1 MSDERESA
9 DLFLLA
15 PTWKGRVGAFLRFL
29 AFVALFFVF
38 TVVLLLIL
46 GWLLIPDWPRDP
58 MANLGRLLPL
68 QVTAEVLGAL
78 AATALMARAGGRRL
92 GDFGF
97 HGSHRARNFLVGLAS
112 GLGLL
117 ALLLLALRLG
127 SAMAVEGT
135 SRAPAT
141 AMLDAAL
148 YAVMMLGIGYAEE
161 SFSRGYALA
170 ALSQSLSFWPAAVA
184 TGVVFGLMHA
194 ANGGETPMGLA
205 SAALFG
211 IVLAY
216 SYRRTGSL
224 WFAIG
229 LHAGWDYAES
239 FVFGVPN
246 SGITLPG
253 YLLHARFDGPAWLT
267 GGSAGPE
274 GSMLIL
280 VVFAVMV
287 LIIRKLSRRAPRDR
301 ALRQAQEAAAVA
313 CSRESPRRATT
324 VVDGRDVPG
333 QARP

>member
-1 MSDERESA
+1 MNDERESA
-9 DLFLLA
+9 DLFRLA

-46 GWLLIPDWPRDP
+46 GWLLIPDWPHDP

-68 QVTAEVLGAL
+68 QVAAEVVGAL
-78 AATALMARAGGRRL
+78 GATALMARAGGRRL
-92 GDFGF
+92 ADFGF
-97 HGSHRARNFLVGLAS
+97 NGRNRLRNFLIGVAT

-117 ALLLLALRLG
+117 ALLLLAMGIG
-127 SAMAVEGT
+127 SATAIE
-135 SRAPAT
+135 PAT
-141 AMLDAAL
+141 GALSTAALDAVL
-148 YAVMMLGIGYAEE
+148 YALMMLGIGYAEE
-161 SFSRGYALA
+161 SFSRGYALV
-170 ALSQSLSFWPAAVA
+170 ALSRSLSFWPAAIA
-184 TGVVFGLMHA
+184 TGLVFGMMHA
-194 ANGGETPMGLA
+194 VNGGETPMGVA

-216 SYRRTGSL
+216 SFRRTGSL
-224 WFAIG
+224 WFAVG

-253 YLLHARFDGPAWLT
+253 YLFQARFDGPAWLT

-274 GSMLIL
+274 GSVLIL

-287 LIIRKLSRRAPRDR
+287 LIIRKLGPPATGADSETPLAAWAPT
-301 ALRQAQEAAAVA
+301 Q
-313 CSRESPRRATT
+313 PH
-324 VVDGRDVPG
+324 
-333 QARP
+333 